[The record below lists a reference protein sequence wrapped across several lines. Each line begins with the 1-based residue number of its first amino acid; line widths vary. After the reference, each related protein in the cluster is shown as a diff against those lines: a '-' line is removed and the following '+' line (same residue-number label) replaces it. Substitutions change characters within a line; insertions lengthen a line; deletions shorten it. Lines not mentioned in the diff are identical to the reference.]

1 MGNQSIK
8 DSSTRASPNLK
19 SRRSLSKPFLNL
31 SGSHTESPLISTSS
45 LATTH
50 TNVDDISIHSQGSF
64 RSTPCNTLAHIQ
76 SQQNNNGNFDCLT
89 ADKRWLSRELLLTQ
103 TDTIST
109 SFVGNNNNNN
119 NSITSTNCPLHH
131 HRTNSTN
138 DGIYIACLP
147 FNASDDKQLSLA
159 VGEHLTIVNYHDRN
173 HDWVEVRNT
182 QGQIGWVPQVFIK
195 PLSSLD
201 RHSWFHGKVSR
212 CEAEYLLTQG
222 INGSFLVRDS
232 ETVPG
237 QLSISLRYDGRI
249 YHYRINTDENGQ
261 YYVSTELRFSTL
273 QQLIHHH
280 SITTDGLVHL
290 LLYPINKHKIQ
301 PALFKIDDKWE
312 IPRSEI
318 AMKQKLGGGQY
329 GEVYEALWKRYN
341 KVVAVKTLKETMSLQ
356 DFLEEADVMKDLK
369 HPNLVQ
375 LLGICT
381 LEPPYYI
388 ITEFMAHG
396 CLLDYLKRRP
406 RTELTSTVLM
416 YMAGQVASA
425 MTYLEAKNFIHRD
438 LAARNC
444 LVGDN
449 HVVKVGDFGLA
460 RLVKCEDHYTAK
472 HGAKFPIK
480 WTAPEGLE
488 RNQFSTKSDVWSF
501 SILLWEI
508 ATYGASPYP
517 KIELCQVFDHLRAGN
532 RMERPPGC
540 PTDVYNL
547 MQKCW
552 RWTPDERPT
561 FKEIHTELE
570 SMTTVGFNTQEN
582 GTTKII
588 SSNEFCSNSNRAR
601 TGPSLPPPRPPART
615 CSFSSVTSPPPPPP
629 ATAHQSILA
638 RFLSSPR
645 PKLSTDQQQQPSTIT
660 EDPNEQTLPTIIQ
673 QQQPLRDRPRNPNP
687 EARLSTFSKK
697 QTPLPI
703 TTALPNSFS
712 TTTFVGHNH
721 STTTNGI
728 EPLNNV
734 LCDSVQRPTPP
745 LKPNRDGSIKI
756 KSNKKSS
763 KAKSNAS
770 IDSVISSSSTNLTES
785 KTPEHQNSSSN
796 SSTTTPEFCRIH
808 LRQTGN
814 IPNSKNSNESESTT
828 ESVPSSVGMAIRLFS
843 EYASSRCQDTK
854 LNTSSS
860 STATTT
866 TATTDNEQLTDTV
879 RSLLETV
886 QLLIKYIRQVQ
897 KNRQSKLIM
906 SNSTITIDDNDI
918 INCKNLSTMPT
929 TITLV
934 NDLNLFGDR
943 CLELSK
949 IISPQIAFKLREHIQ
964 NIKDISKPL
973 FDNDDNRDETN
984 IFSQMTRI
992 LQDIKIILDKL

>member
-1 MGNQSIK
+1 M
-8 DSSTRASPNLK
+8 TRK
-19 SRRSLSKPFLNL
+19 IR
-31 SGSHTESPLISTSS
+31 
-45 LATTH
+45 
-50 TNVDDISIHSQGSF
+50 
-64 RSTPCNTLAHIQ
+64 
-76 SQQNNNGNFDCLT
+76 
-89 ADKRWLSRELLLTQ
+89 
-103 TDTIST
+103 
-109 SFVGNNNNNN
+109 
-119 NSITSTNCPLHH
+119 
-131 HRTNSTN
+131 
-138 DGIYIACLP
+138 
-147 FNASDDKQLSLA
+147 
-159 VGEHLTIVNYHDRN
+159 
-173 HDWVEVRNT
+173 
-182 QGQIGWVPQVFIK
+182 
-195 PLSSLD
+195 
-201 RHSWFHGKVSR
+201 
-212 CEAEYLLTQG
+212 
-222 INGSFLVRDS
+222 FLVRDS

-261 YYVSTELRFSTL
+261 YYVSTELRFATL

-280 SITTDGLVHL
+280 SVTTDGLVHL
-290 LLYPINKHKIQ
+290 LLYPISKHKIQ

-388 ITEFMAHG
+388 ITEFMPHG

-517 KIELCQVFDHLRAGN
+517 KIELCQVFDHLRSGN
-532 RMERPPGC
+532 RMERPAGC

-552 RWTPDERPT
+552 RWNPDERPA
-561 FKEIHTELE
+561 FKEIHAELE
-570 SMTTVGFNTQEN
+570 SMTTVGFNSQEN
-582 GTTKII
+582 GSVKIL
-588 SSNEFCSNSNRAR
+588 SANDYCANANRAR

-615 CSFSSVTSPPPPPP
+615 CSFSSVTSSTPPPPPP
-629 ATAHQSILA
+629 AAAHQSILA

-645 PKLSTDQQQQPSTIT
+645 PKAPTDQQQQQVTIL
-660 EDPNEQTLPTIIQ
+660 EESNEQTLPIIVQ
-673 QQQPLRDRPRNPNP
+673 QQQQQLRDRPRNLNP

-697 QTPLPI
+697 QTSLPVS
-703 TTALPNSFS
+703 TTLPNSAS
-712 TTTFVGHNH
+712 TTTFVTHNH
-721 STTTNGI
+721 SSTTNGI
-728 EPLNNV
+728 EPLQNV
-734 LCDSVQRPTPP
+734 VCDSVQRPTPP
-745 LKPNRDGSIKI
+745 SKPSRDGSIKM
-756 KSNKKSS
+756 KTNKKAN
-763 KAKSNAS
+763 KAKSSAS
-770 IDSVISSSSTNLTES
+770 IDSLTSSSSTNFTES
-785 KTPEHQNSSSN
+785 KTSEHQHSSSN
-796 SSTTTPEFCRIH
+796 SSATTPEFCRIH
-808 LRQTGN
+808 LRQTGAT
-814 IPNSKNSNESESTT
+814 PNTKTSTESESTS

-854 LNTSSS
+854 PPS
-860 STATTT
+860 TTT
-866 TATTDNEQLTDTV
+866 SDTDQPSDSV

-897 KNRQSKLIM
+897 KNRQSRLIM
-906 SNSTITIDDNDI
+906 SSSTMVIDDNET
-918 INCKNLSTMPT
+918 INGKTLSSMPT
-929 TITLV
+929 TISLV

-949 IISPQIAFKLREHIQ
+949 VIPPQIAFKLREHIQ
-964 NIKDISKPL
+964 NIKDTSKPL
-973 FDNDDNRDETN
+973 FDNDENRDETT

-992 LQDIKIILDKL
+992 LQDIKILLDKL

>member
-19 SRRSLSKPFLNL
+19 SRRSISKPFLNL

-64 RSTPCNTLAHIQ
+64 RSTPCGTLAHIQ
-76 SQQNNNGNFDCLT
+76 SQQNNNGCLT
-89 ADKRWLSRELLLTQ
+89 LEKRWLSRELLLTQ
-103 TDTIST
+103 CDTTST
-109 SFVGNNNNNN
+109 SFLGNNN

-131 HRTNSTN
+131 HHHRPNTPN

-147 FNASDDKQLSLA
+147 FNASDHQQLSLA
-159 VGEHLTIVNYHDRN
+159 VGEHLTIVKYHDGN
-173 HDWVEVRNT
+173 EDWVEVRNS

-261 YYVSTELRFSTL
+261 YYVSTDLRFATL
-273 QQLIHHH
+273 QQLILHH
-280 SITTDGLVHL
+280 SAQTDGLVHL
-290 LLYPINKHKIQ
+290 LLYPINKHKTQ

-329 GEVYEALWKRYN
+329 GEVYQALWKRYN

-388 ITEFMAHG
+388 ITEFMPHG
-396 CLLDYLKRRP
+396 CLLDYLKIRP

-460 RLVKCEDHYTAK
+460 RLVRCEDHYTAK

-517 KIELCQVFDHLRAGN
+517 KIELCQVFDHLRVGN
-532 RMERPPGC
+532 RMERPTGC

-552 RWTPDERPT
+552 RWNPDERPT

-570 SMTTVGFNTQEN
+570 SMTTVGFHIQEN
-582 GTTKII
+582 GTAKILTA
-588 SSNEFCSNSNRAR
+588 SEFAANANRAR

-615 CSFSSVTSPPPPPP
+615 CSFTSVPSATPPPPPP
-629 ATAHQSILA
+629 AAAHQSILA

-645 PKLSTDQQQQPSTIT
+645 PKIPLDQQQPVTIV
-660 EDPNEQTLPTIIQ
+660 EDPNEQILPTIIH
-673 QQQPLRDRPRNPNP
+673 QQPLRDRPRNLNP

-697 QTPLPI
+697 QTTLPI
-703 TTALPNSFS
+703 TTAALPNSIS
-712 TTTFVGHNH
+712 TTTFVAHNH
-721 STTTNGI
+721 STTNGI
-728 EPLNNV
+728 EPLHNV
-734 LCDSVQRPTPP
+734 VCDSVQRPIPP
-745 LKPNRDGSIKI
+745 SKPNRDGSIKI
-756 KSNKKSS
+756 KSHRKSA
-763 KAKSNAS
+763 KAKSNIS
-770 IDSVISSSSTNLTES
+770 IDSLTSSSSTNLTES
-785 KTPEHQNSSSN
+785 KTPEHQHSSSN

-808 LRQTGN
+808 LRQTETTS
-814 IPNSKNSNESESTT
+814 NSKTSAESETPPS

-843 EYASSRCQDTK
+843 EYASSRCQDPK
-854 LNTSSS
+854 SS
-860 STATTT
+860 TTT
-866 TATTDNEQLTDTV
+866 TTTTTSSDNDQSSDTI

-906 SNSTITIDDNDI
+906 TNSTINIDDNDI
-918 INCKNLSTMPT
+918 INGKNLSAMPT
-929 TITLV
+929 TISLV

-964 NIKDISKPL
+964 NIKDTSKPL
-973 FDNDDNRDETN
+973 FDNDDNRDETF

>member
-1 MGNQSIK
+1 MGNQNIK
-8 DSSTRASPNLK
+8 DSSARGSPNLK
-19 SRRSLSKPFLNL
+19 SRRSISKPFLNL
-31 SGSHTESPLISTSS
+31 TGSHTDSPIISSSS
-45 LATTH
+45 LATAH
-50 TNVDDISIHSQGSF
+50 TNVDEISIHSQGSF
-64 RSTPCNTLAHIQ
+64 RSTPCGTLAHIQ
-76 SQQNNNGNFDCLT
+76 SQQNTNGNFDCLT
-89 ADKRWLSRELLLTQ
+89 SDKRWLSRELLLTQ
-103 TDTIST
+103 CDTTST
-109 SFVGNNNNNN
+109 SFLGTNHQQN
-119 NSITSTNCPLHH
+119 TSNCPLHH
-131 HRTNSTN
+131 HRTNANNET
-138 DGIYIACLP
+138 IYIACLP

-159 VGEHLTIVNYHDRN
+159 INDLLTIVSYHDRN
-173 HDWVEVRNT
+173 QDWVEVRNS

-237 QLSISLRYDGRI
+237 QLSISLRYEGRI

-261 YYVSTELRFSTL
+261 YYVSTELRFATL

-290 LLYPINKHKIQ
+290 LLYPINKHKNQ

-388 ITEFMAHG
+388 ITEFMANG

-508 ATYGASPYP
+508 ATYGSSPYP

-532 RMERPPGC
+532 RMEKPSGC
-540 PTDVYNL
+540 PNDVYNL

-552 RWTPDERPT
+552 RWNPDERPT
-561 FKEIHTELE
+561 FKEIHVELE

-582 GTTKII
+582 GSNKLI
-588 SSNEFCSNSNRAR
+588 SNNDFSGSINRPR

-615 CSFSSVTSPPPPPP
+615 CSFSSVGSPTPPPPPPP
-629 ATAHQSILA
+629 AAAHQSLLA
-638 RFLSSPR
+638 RLLPSPR
-645 PKLSTDQQQQPSTIT
+645 PKVPLEQSPQPTIIEDPREQTHPVIVQQQQ
-660 EDPNEQTLPTIIQ
+660 
-673 QQQPLRDRPRNPNP
+673 LRDRPRNTNP

-697 QTPLPI
+697 QTLSPI
-703 TTALPNSFS
+703 PNSIS
-712 TTTFVGHNH
+712 TTTFVGH
-721 STTTNGI
+721 SQNGCV
-728 EPLNNV
+728 EPLQNV
-734 LCDSVQRPTPP
+734 VCDSVQRPIPP
-745 LKPNRDGSIKI
+745 LKPNRDGSIKL
-756 KSNKKSS
+756 KSQKKSL
-763 KAKSNAS
+763 KTKSNAS
-770 IDSVISSSSTNLTES
+770 IDSLTSSSSTNLTES
-785 KTPEHQNSSSN
+785 KTPEHQHSSSN
-796 SSTTTPEFCRIH
+796 SSSTTPEFCRIN
-808 LRQTGN
+808 LRQTAN
-814 IPNSKNSNESESTT
+814 QSNSKTIIDSEPTT
-828 ESVPSSVGMAIRLFS
+828 ESVPSSVGMAIRMFS

-854 LNTSSS
+854 SLTTTNTNTTTSSLS
-860 STATTT
+860 
-866 TATTDNEQLTDTV
+866 DNEQLSDTV

-897 KNRQSKLIM
+897 KNRQSKFIM
-906 SNSTITIDDNDI
+906 SNSTMTIEENEL
-918 INCKNLSTMPT
+918 NNGKHFSMTPST
-929 TITLV
+929 ISLV

-949 IISPQIAFKLREHIQ
+949 IISPQTAFKLREHIQ
-964 NIKDISKPL
+964 NIKDLSKPL
-973 FDNDDNRDETN
+973 FDNEDNRDETS
-984 IFSQMTRI
+984 IFSQLTKN
-992 LQDIKIILDKL
+992 LQDTKNLLDKL

>member
-8 DSSTRASPNLK
+8 DSSTRGSPNLK

-45 LATTH
+45 LATQH

-64 RSTPCNTLAHIQ
+64 RSTPCGTLAHIQ
-76 SQQNNNGNFDCLT
+76 SQQNTNGNLDCLT
-89 ADKRWLSRELLLTQ
+89 AEKRWLSRELLLTQ
-103 TDTIST
+103 SDTAST
-109 SFVGNNNNNN
+109 SFLGNNNNN
-119 NSITSTNCPLHH
+119 SLTSTNCPLHH
-131 HRTNSTN
+131 HRSNVTN

-159 VGEHLTIVNYHDRN
+159 VGEHLTIINYHDRN
-173 HDWVEVRNT
+173 QDWVEVRNS

-261 YYVSTELRFSTL
+261 YYVSTELRFATL

-388 ITEFMAHG
+388 ITEFMPHG

-517 KIELCQVFDHLRAGN
+517 KIELCQVFDHLRSGN

-540 PTDVYNL
+540 PLDVYNL

-552 RWTPDERPT
+552 RWNPDERPT
-561 FKEIHTELE
+561 FKEIHAELE

-582 GTTKII
+582 GATKIL
-588 SSNEFCSNSNRAR
+588 SANEYCSNGNRPR

-629 ATAHQSILA
+629 PATAHQSILA
-638 RFLSSPR
+638 RFLPSPR
-645 PKLSTDQQQQPSTIT
+645 PKMPTDQQPQQSTIT
-660 EDPNEQTLPTIIQ
+660 EESHEQTLPTIIH
-673 QQQPLRDRPRNPNP
+673 QQPLRDRPRNINP

-697 QTPLPI
+697 QTPVPI
-703 TTALPNSFS
+703 TTPLPNSFS
-712 TTTFVGHNH
+712 TTTFAGHNH
-721 STTTNGI
+721 SSTTTNGI

-734 LCDSVQRPTPP
+734 VCDSVQRSTPTS
-745 LKPNRDGSIKI
+745 KSNRDGSIKL
-756 KSNKKSS
+756 KSNKKAS
-763 KAKSNAS
+763 KAKSNVS
-770 IDSVISSSSTNLTES
+770 IDSLTSSSSTNLTEA
-785 KTPEHQNSSSN
+785 KTPEHQNSSST
-796 SSTTTPEFCRIH
+796 SSSTTPEFCRIH
-808 LRQTGN
+808 LRQTVN
-814 IPNSKNSNESESTT
+814 VSNSKNSTESESTS

-854 LNTSSS
+854 MNPTMTSSG
-860 STATTT
+860 
-866 TATTDNEQLTDTV
+866 NEQSTDIV

-886 QLLIKYIRQVQ
+886 QLLIKYIRQIQ
-897 KNRQSKLIM
+897 KNRQSKFIM
-906 SNSTITIDDNDI
+906 SNSTMTIDDNEI
-918 INCKNLSTMPT
+918 INGKNLSTTPT

-949 IISPQIAFKLREHIQ
+949 TISPQVAFKLREHIQ
-964 NIKDISKPL
+964 NIKDTSKPL
-973 FDNDDNRDETN
+973 FDNDDNREETN